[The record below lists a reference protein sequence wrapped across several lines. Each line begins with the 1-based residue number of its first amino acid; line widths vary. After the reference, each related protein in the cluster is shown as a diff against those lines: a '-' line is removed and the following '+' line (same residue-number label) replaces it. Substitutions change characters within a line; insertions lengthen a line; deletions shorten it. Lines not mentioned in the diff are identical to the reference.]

1 MKYEQVREYLDTLKQ
16 PPTSWQVEMIDE
28 AIKDRIPIMERDGI
42 DFLKQMLRL
51 KRPDRILEIG
61 SAIGYS
67 ALQMIDA
74 VPSARVITIER
85 DQARAKRA
93 KYYFNRYN
101 QDQTIELIEG
111 DAFDVAEQVRNQGPY
126 DVIFIDAAKGQYQR
140 FFELYSSMLTD
151 NGVIITDN
159 VLFHGYV
166 INAQTASKRIGNLAK
181 KINTYNQWLVNQTE
195 YDTEFFPIGDG
206 IAISV
211 KKP

>member
-1 MKYEQVREYLDTLKQ
+1 LNDEQVREYLDTLKQ

-74 VPSARVITIER
+74 VPSARVITVER

-111 DAFDVAEQVRNQGPY
+111 DAFDVAEQVRTKAHMMSFLLMQQ
-126 DVIFIDAAKGQYQR
+126 K
-140 FFELYSSMLTD
+140 D
-151 NGVIITDN
+151 N
-159 VLFHGYV
+159 
-166 INAQTASKRIGNLAK
+166 INAILNYTHLCLLIM
-181 KINTYNQWLVNQTE
+181 V
-195 YDTEFFPIGDG
+195 
-206 IAISV
+206 
-211 KKP
+211 

>member
-1 MKYEQVREYLDTLKQ
+1 
-16 PPTSWQVEMIDE
+16 
-28 AIKDRIPIMERDGI
+28 
-42 DFLKQMLRL
+42 
-51 KRPDRILEIG
+51 
-61 SAIGYS
+61 
-67 ALQMIDA
+67 
-74 VPSARVITIER
+74 
-85 DQARAKRA
+85 
-93 KYYFNRYN
+93 
-101 QDQTIELIEG
+101 
-111 DAFDVAEQVRNQGPY
+111 
-126 DVIFIDAAKGQYQR
+126 
-140 FFELYSSMLTD
+140 MLTD